1 MFQIPERKKKYVIL
15 AHGSIQL
22 KISALQAV
30 HLQLDS
36 RFGSVSVQ
44 TRPWQLLPPCNSTSY
59 VHAVVHRNDK

>member
-22 KISALQAV
+22 KISTLQAV

-36 RFGSVSVQ
+36 RFGSVSV
-44 TRPWQLLPPCNSTSY
+44 PDSTLAITSSM
-59 VHAVVHRNDK
+59 